1 MKPQH
6 LTAKPGEVAKKV
18 LAVGDPA
25 RARMIAEKYLSEP
38 KLVSS
43 NRELLVYTGEYKGEK
58 VSVAVHGI
66 GGPSAAIVFEELRML
81 GAEMIVRLGT
91 AGSLR
96 KEIGVPEPI
105 VVTGASYY
113 EGGVLGVYSP
123 NSCLATAPDPVLTSH
138 IARTFSE
145 KGLKYHLGP
154 VISNDA
160 FYAESENFAEYWA
173 KRGMVAVE
181 MECAT
186 LFALGWMRGFK
197 TAAVVV
203 TADSLVDPSKKDLL
217 HHDQLAPVMEKVTEA
232 LMEAIAS
239 FEL

>member
-6 LTAKPGEVAKKV
+6 LTAKPGEVAEKV

-25 RARMIAEKYLSEP
+25 RAKMVAEKYLEEA

-43 NRELLVYTGEYKGEK
+43 NRELLVYTGKYNGEE

-81 GAEMIVRLGT
+81 GAKLIVRLGT

-123 NSCLATAPDPVLTSH
+123 NTCLSTSPDPILTSH
-138 IARTFSE
+138 IAKTFSQRNVN
-145 KGLKYHLGP
+145 YHLGP

-197 TAAVVV
+197 TGAVVV

-217 HHDQLAPVMEKVTEA
+217 HHEQLAPVMEKVTEA
-232 LMEAIAS
+232 LLDAIS
-239 FEL
+239 TFSL